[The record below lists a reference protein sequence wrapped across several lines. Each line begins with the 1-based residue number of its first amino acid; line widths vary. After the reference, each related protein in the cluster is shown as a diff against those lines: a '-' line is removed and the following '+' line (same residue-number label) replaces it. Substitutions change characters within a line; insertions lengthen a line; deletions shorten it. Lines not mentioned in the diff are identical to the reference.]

1 MCKGEERKK
10 VLVGKDAD
18 NGKTGTYETL
28 DEALEKVEPYTTIY
42 LMEGVYN
49 ITDPIEKPGLI
60 IEKRD
65 KDDKVYIIGNEGP
78 VIKVDLA
85 SGDFINYVTFKKLD
99 YTSFWCIDNL

>member
-1 MCKGEERKK
+1 
-10 VLVGKDAD
+10 
-18 NGKTGTYETL
+18 
-28 DEALEKVEPYTTIY
+28 
-42 LMEGVYN
+42 MEGVYN

-85 SGDFINYVTFKKLD
+85 SGDFINYVTFK
-99 YTSFWCIDNL
+99 NLTILHSGASITYKFKENAP